1 MIWIDSF
8 QSIWVEFYAC
18 HNFKCSRLTA
28 ENLILARTNSS
39 LSPVNARAL
48 DAEQN
53 AEVDAGPARVGLATV
68 AAELVSWQRLD
79 PL

>member
-1 MIWIDSF
+1 M
-8 QSIWVEFYAC
+8 
-18 HNFKCSRLTA
+18 A